1 MHKDG
6 KVKYFWA
13 WFSSMSASLAADI
26 GNPSLLEELDARV
39 RELDSMLS
47 WEVGPGSSE
56 PWQLV
61 ISPNLNRD
69 LRQRSQEIISCA
81 PVLEGWEFYS
91 ARRPKDWDYK
101 FVMERSDG
109 RESIELDA
117 SAWFFVLL
125 QYPDGVREVLL
136 QGNNL
141 PALDDDERWQAA
153 AVTLEGILGEELIL
167 ENIDEFELMDR
178 FEPRFVV
185 QQRPIQGLRE
195 AIVGATG
202 SA

>member
-1 MHKDG
+1 
-6 KVKYFWA
+6 
-13 WFSSMSASLAADI
+13 
-26 GNPSLLEELDARV
+26 
-39 RELDSMLS
+39 
-47 WEVGPGSSE
+47 
-56 PWQLV
+56 
-61 ISPNLNRD
+61 
-69 LRQRSQEIISCA
+69 
-81 PVLEGWEFYS
+81 
-91 ARRPKDWDYK
+91 
-101 FVMERSDG
+101 
-109 RESIELDA
+109 
-117 SAWFFVLL
+117 
-125 QYPDGVREVLL
+125 LL